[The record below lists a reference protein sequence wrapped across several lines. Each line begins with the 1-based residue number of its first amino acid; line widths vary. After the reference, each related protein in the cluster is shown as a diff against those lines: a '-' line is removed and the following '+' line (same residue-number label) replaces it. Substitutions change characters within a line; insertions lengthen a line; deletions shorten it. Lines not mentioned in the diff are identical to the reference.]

1 MTVKFIISDT
11 ETVGLHPPP
20 APASGVVE
28 VAYLE
33 LDMNTL
39 EILDEG
45 YSRVQP
51 GCPIHPE
58 ASKVHGIS
66 DADVIHAP
74 KLGEVYKFEDAVI
87 HSGHNCV
94 TGDHEILTRDGWV
107 RFDALRGSTVEAAV
121 WDGGEVRFSES
132 LIVRNPHNGDM
143 LEWDTEFHCG
153 KYTPEHTMVYSKTRH
168 LLGGGAPVWEKATAD
183 EYSTFGPNSV
193 AIPAAGVYAGGG
205 GLQLSEAEAR
215 VLEMVRADGNIEP
228 RGAIRLKFS
237 KPRKVLRAKAL
248 LDAVGVPYSEHP
260 ANSGSTRIAIL
271 QCALRQRI
279 CDLFREGK
287 HYGPWVLELT
297 AEARAAIVD
306 ELQHW
311 DGHKTSREDNK
322 CQVSVLS
329 VYEQDLDW
337 IQTLSLLSGKASR
350 RFDMAPNTGG
360 FSTGRLIGK
369 VNARARSYVKT
380 LQKPVKVTHSGLV
393 YCLTT
398 SSGAF
403 LVRRRGVAWITG
415 NCSFDLKFLAGQ
427 YDNLIGSLCT
437 LALARQ
443 YIHDSP
449 NHKLGTLV
457 DHLGLQKGQAHNA
470 LADCHMTRH
479 LLIHIIEKS
488 GRDLKAHIAAARKPK
503 ILHVLPFGKYK
514 GQKIATLPRWYI
526 DYFADKEIDP
536 DLRYSF
542 DQALKMRL

>member
-11 ETVGLHPPP
+11 ETVGLNPPP

-87 HSGHNCV
+87 HSGHN
-94 TGDHEILTRDGWV
+94 
-107 RFDALRGSTVEAAV
+107 
-121 WDGGEVRFSES
+121 
-132 LIVRNPHNGDM
+132 
-143 LEWDTEFHCG
+143 
-153 KYTPEHTMVYSKTRH
+153 
-168 LLGGGAPVWEKATAD
+168 AP
-183 EYSTFGPNSV
+183 
-193 AIPAAGVYAGGG
+193 
-205 GLQLSEAEAR
+205 
-215 VLEMVRADGNIEP
+215 
-228 RGAIRLKFS
+228 
-237 KPRKVLRAKAL
+237 
-248 LDAVGVPYSEHP
+248 
-260 ANSGSTRIAIL
+260 
-271 QCALRQRI
+271 
-279 CDLFREGK
+279 
-287 HYGPWVLELT
+287 
-297 AEARAAIVD
+297 
-306 ELQHW
+306 
-311 DGHKTSREDNK
+311 
-322 CQVSVLS
+322 
-329 VYEQDLDW
+329 
-337 IQTLSLLSGKASR
+337 
-350 RFDMAPNTGG
+350 
-360 FSTGRLIGK
+360 
-369 VNARARSYVKT
+369 
-380 LQKPVKVTHSGLV
+380 
-393 YCLTT
+393 
-398 SSGAF
+398 
-403 LVRRRGVAWITG
+403 
-415 NCSFDLKFLAGQ
+415 FDLKFLAGQ

-503 ILHVLPFGKYK
+503 VVMQMPFGKYK

>member
-1 MTVKFIISDT
+1 MKFLISDVEST
-11 ETVGLHPPP
+11 GLHPPP

-58 ASKVHGIS
+58 ASKVHGIT

-87 HSGHNCV
+87 HSGHN
-94 TGDHEILTRDGWV
+94 
-107 RFDALRGSTVEAAV
+107 
-121 WDGGEVRFSES
+121 
-132 LIVRNPHNGDM
+132 
-143 LEWDTEFHCG
+143 
-153 KYTPEHTMVYSKTRH
+153 
-168 LLGGGAPVWEKATAD
+168 AP
-183 EYSTFGPNSV
+183 
-193 AIPAAGVYAGGG
+193 
-205 GLQLSEAEAR
+205 
-215 VLEMVRADGNIEP
+215 
-228 RGAIRLKFS
+228 
-237 KPRKVLRAKAL
+237 
-248 LDAVGVPYSEHP
+248 
-260 ANSGSTRIAIL
+260 
-271 QCALRQRI
+271 
-279 CDLFREGK
+279 
-287 HYGPWVLELT
+287 
-297 AEARAAIVD
+297 
-306 ELQHW
+306 
-311 DGHKTSREDNK
+311 
-322 CQVSVLS
+322 
-329 VYEQDLDW
+329 
-337 IQTLSLLSGKASR
+337 
-350 RFDMAPNTGG
+350 
-360 FSTGRLIGK
+360 
-369 VNARARSYVKT
+369 
-380 LQKPVKVTHSGLV
+380 
-393 YCLTT
+393 
-398 SSGAF
+398 
-403 LVRRRGVAWITG
+403 
-415 NCSFDLKFLAGQ
+415 FDLKFLAGQ
-427 YDNLIGSLCT
+427 YDTLVGSLCT

-503 ILHVLPFGKYK
+503 VIMQMPFGKYK

>member
-11 ETVGLHPPP
+11 ETVGLNPPP

-51 GCPIHPE
+51 GCLIHPE
-58 ASKVHGIS
+58 ASKVHGIT

-87 HSGHNCV
+87 HSGH
-94 TGDHEILTRDGWV
+94 
-107 RFDALRGSTVEAAV
+107 SAA
-121 WDGGEVRFSES
+121 
-132 LIVRNPHNGDM
+132 
-143 LEWDTEFHCG
+143 
-153 KYTPEHTMVYSKTRH
+153 
-168 LLGGGAPVWEKATAD
+168 
-183 EYSTFGPNSV
+183 
-193 AIPAAGVYAGGG
+193 
-205 GLQLSEAEAR
+205 
-215 VLEMVRADGNIEP
+215 
-228 RGAIRLKFS
+228 
-237 KPRKVLRAKAL
+237 
-248 LDAVGVPYSEHP
+248 
-260 ANSGSTRIAIL
+260 
-271 QCALRQRI
+271 
-279 CDLFREGK
+279 
-287 HYGPWVLELT
+287 
-297 AEARAAIVD
+297 
-306 ELQHW
+306 
-311 DGHKTSREDNK
+311 
-322 CQVSVLS
+322 
-329 VYEQDLDW
+329 
-337 IQTLSLLSGKASR
+337 
-350 RFDMAPNTGG
+350 
-360 FSTGRLIGK
+360 
-369 VNARARSYVKT
+369 
-380 LQKPVKVTHSGLV
+380 
-393 YCLTT
+393 
-398 SSGAF
+398 
-403 LVRRRGVAWITG
+403 
-415 NCSFDLKFLAGQ
+415 FDLKFLAGQ
-427 YDNLIGSLCT
+427 YDNLVGSLCT

-457 DHLGLQKGQAHNA
+457 DHLGLPSGQAHNA

-503 ILHVLPFGKYK
+503 IIMQMPFGKYR

>member
-1 MTVKFIISDT
+1 MKFLISDVEST
-11 ETVGLHPPP
+11 GLHPPP

-87 HSGHNCV
+87 HSGHN
-94 TGDHEILTRDGWV
+94 
-107 RFDALRGSTVEAAV
+107 
-121 WDGGEVRFSES
+121 
-132 LIVRNPHNGDM
+132 
-143 LEWDTEFHCG
+143 
-153 KYTPEHTMVYSKTRH
+153 
-168 LLGGGAPVWEKATAD
+168 AP
-183 EYSTFGPNSV
+183 
-193 AIPAAGVYAGGG
+193 
-205 GLQLSEAEAR
+205 
-215 VLEMVRADGNIEP
+215 
-228 RGAIRLKFS
+228 
-237 KPRKVLRAKAL
+237 
-248 LDAVGVPYSEHP
+248 
-260 ANSGSTRIAIL
+260 
-271 QCALRQRI
+271 
-279 CDLFREGK
+279 
-287 HYGPWVLELT
+287 
-297 AEARAAIVD
+297 
-306 ELQHW
+306 
-311 DGHKTSREDNK
+311 
-322 CQVSVLS
+322 
-329 VYEQDLDW
+329 
-337 IQTLSLLSGKASR
+337 
-350 RFDMAPNTGG
+350 
-360 FSTGRLIGK
+360 
-369 VNARARSYVKT
+369 
-380 LQKPVKVTHSGLV
+380 
-393 YCLTT
+393 
-398 SSGAF
+398 
-403 LVRRRGVAWITG
+403 
-415 NCSFDLKFLAGQ
+415 FDLKFLAGQ

-503 ILHVLPFGKYK
+503 VVMQMPFGKYK

>member
-1 MTVKFIISDT
+1 MKFLISDVEST
-11 ETVGLHPPP
+11 GLHPPP

-33 LDMNTL
+33 LDMTTL

-45 YSRVQP
+45 YSRVNP

-74 KLGEVYKFEDAVI
+74 KLGEVYKFEDPVI
-87 HSGHNCV
+87 HSGHN
-94 TGDHEILTRDGWV
+94 
-107 RFDALRGSTVEAAV
+107 S
-121 WDGGEVRFSES
+121 
-132 LIVRNPHNGDM
+132 
-143 LEWDTEFHCG
+143 
-153 KYTPEHTMVYSKTRH
+153 
-168 LLGGGAPVWEKATAD
+168 
-183 EYSTFGPNSV
+183 
-193 AIPAAGVYAGGG
+193 
-205 GLQLSEAEAR
+205 
-215 VLEMVRADGNIEP
+215 
-228 RGAIRLKFS
+228 
-237 KPRKVLRAKAL
+237 
-248 LDAVGVPYSEHP
+248 
-260 ANSGSTRIAIL
+260 
-271 QCALRQRI
+271 
-279 CDLFREGK
+279 
-287 HYGPWVLELT
+287 
-297 AEARAAIVD
+297 
-306 ELQHW
+306 
-311 DGHKTSREDNK
+311 
-322 CQVSVLS
+322 
-329 VYEQDLDW
+329 
-337 IQTLSLLSGKASR
+337 
-350 RFDMAPNTGG
+350 
-360 FSTGRLIGK
+360 
-369 VNARARSYVKT
+369 
-380 LQKPVKVTHSGLV
+380 
-393 YCLTT
+393 
-398 SSGAF
+398 
-403 LVRRRGVAWITG
+403 
-415 NCSFDLKFLAGQ
+415 SFDLKFLAGQ

-503 ILHVLPFGKYK
+503 VVMQMPFGKYK

>member
-1 MTVKFIISDT
+1 MKFLISDVEST
-11 ETVGLHPPP
+11 GLHPPP

-51 GCPIHPE
+51 GCLIHPE
-58 ASKVHGIS
+58 ASKVHGIT

-87 HSGHNCV
+87 HSGH
-94 TGDHEILTRDGWV
+94 
-107 RFDALRGSTVEAAV
+107 SAA
-121 WDGGEVRFSES
+121 
-132 LIVRNPHNGDM
+132 
-143 LEWDTEFHCG
+143 
-153 KYTPEHTMVYSKTRH
+153 
-168 LLGGGAPVWEKATAD
+168 
-183 EYSTFGPNSV
+183 
-193 AIPAAGVYAGGG
+193 
-205 GLQLSEAEAR
+205 
-215 VLEMVRADGNIEP
+215 
-228 RGAIRLKFS
+228 
-237 KPRKVLRAKAL
+237 
-248 LDAVGVPYSEHP
+248 
-260 ANSGSTRIAIL
+260 
-271 QCALRQRI
+271 
-279 CDLFREGK
+279 
-287 HYGPWVLELT
+287 
-297 AEARAAIVD
+297 
-306 ELQHW
+306 
-311 DGHKTSREDNK
+311 
-322 CQVSVLS
+322 
-329 VYEQDLDW
+329 
-337 IQTLSLLSGKASR
+337 
-350 RFDMAPNTGG
+350 
-360 FSTGRLIGK
+360 
-369 VNARARSYVKT
+369 
-380 LQKPVKVTHSGLV
+380 
-393 YCLTT
+393 
-398 SSGAF
+398 
-403 LVRRRGVAWITG
+403 
-415 NCSFDLKFLAGQ
+415 FDLKFLAGQ

-457 DHLGLQKGQAHNA
+457 DHLGLPKGQAHNA

-503 ILHVLPFGKYK
+503 VIMQMPFGKYK

>member
-45 YSRVQP
+45 YSRVNP

-58 ASKVHGIS
+58 ASKVHGIT

-87 HSGHNCV
+87 HSGH
-94 TGDHEILTRDGWV
+94 
-107 RFDALRGSTVEAAV
+107 
-121 WDGGEVRFSES
+121 
-132 LIVRNPHNGDM
+132 
-143 LEWDTEFHCG
+143 
-153 KYTPEHTMVYSKTRH
+153 
-168 LLGGGAPVWEKATAD
+168 
-183 EYSTFGPNSV
+183 
-193 AIPAAGVYAGGG
+193 
-205 GLQLSEAEAR
+205 
-215 VLEMVRADGNIEP
+215 
-228 RGAIRLKFS
+228 
-237 KPRKVLRAKAL
+237 
-248 LDAVGVPYSEHP
+248 
-260 ANSGSTRIAIL
+260 
-271 QCALRQRI
+271 
-279 CDLFREGK
+279 
-287 HYGPWVLELT
+287 
-297 AEARAAIVD
+297 
-306 ELQHW
+306 
-311 DGHKTSREDNK
+311 
-322 CQVSVLS
+322 
-329 VYEQDLDW
+329 
-337 IQTLSLLSGKASR
+337 
-350 RFDMAPNTGG
+350 
-360 FSTGRLIGK
+360 
-369 VNARARSYVKT
+369 
-380 LQKPVKVTHSGLV
+380 HS
-393 YCLTT
+393 
-398 SSGAF
+398 
-403 LVRRRGVAWITG
+403 
-415 NCSFDLKFLAGQ
+415 SFDLKFLAGQ

-514 GQKIATLPRWYI
+514 GHKIATLPRWYI

>member
-11 ETVGLHPPP
+11 ETVGLNPPP

-51 GCPIHPE
+51 GCLIHPE
-58 ASKVHGIS
+58 ASKVHGIT

-87 HSGHNCV
+87 HSGHN
-94 TGDHEILTRDGWV
+94 
-107 RFDALRGSTVEAAV
+107 S
-121 WDGGEVRFSES
+121 
-132 LIVRNPHNGDM
+132 
-143 LEWDTEFHCG
+143 
-153 KYTPEHTMVYSKTRH
+153 
-168 LLGGGAPVWEKATAD
+168 
-183 EYSTFGPNSV
+183 
-193 AIPAAGVYAGGG
+193 
-205 GLQLSEAEAR
+205 
-215 VLEMVRADGNIEP
+215 
-228 RGAIRLKFS
+228 
-237 KPRKVLRAKAL
+237 
-248 LDAVGVPYSEHP
+248 
-260 ANSGSTRIAIL
+260 
-271 QCALRQRI
+271 
-279 CDLFREGK
+279 
-287 HYGPWVLELT
+287 
-297 AEARAAIVD
+297 
-306 ELQHW
+306 
-311 DGHKTSREDNK
+311 
-322 CQVSVLS
+322 
-329 VYEQDLDW
+329 
-337 IQTLSLLSGKASR
+337 
-350 RFDMAPNTGG
+350 
-360 FSTGRLIGK
+360 
-369 VNARARSYVKT
+369 
-380 LQKPVKVTHSGLV
+380 
-393 YCLTT
+393 
-398 SSGAF
+398 
-403 LVRRRGVAWITG
+403 
-415 NCSFDLKFLAGQ
+415 SFDLKFLAGQ

-457 DHLGLQKGQAHNA
+457 EHLRLPKGNAHNA

-503 ILHVLPFGKYK
+503 ILYVLPFGKYK

>member
-1 MTVKFIISDT
+1 MKFLISDVEST
-11 ETVGLHPPP
+11 GLHPPP

-39 EILDEG
+39 EILNEG
-45 YSRVQP
+45 YSRVNP

-58 ASKVHGIS
+58 ASKVHGIT

-87 HSGHNCV
+87 HSGHN
-94 TGDHEILTRDGWV
+94 
-107 RFDALRGSTVEAAV
+107 
-121 WDGGEVRFSES
+121 
-132 LIVRNPHNGDM
+132 
-143 LEWDTEFHCG
+143 
-153 KYTPEHTMVYSKTRH
+153 
-168 LLGGGAPVWEKATAD
+168 AP
-183 EYSTFGPNSV
+183 
-193 AIPAAGVYAGGG
+193 
-205 GLQLSEAEAR
+205 
-215 VLEMVRADGNIEP
+215 
-228 RGAIRLKFS
+228 
-237 KPRKVLRAKAL
+237 
-248 LDAVGVPYSEHP
+248 
-260 ANSGSTRIAIL
+260 
-271 QCALRQRI
+271 
-279 CDLFREGK
+279 
-287 HYGPWVLELT
+287 
-297 AEARAAIVD
+297 
-306 ELQHW
+306 
-311 DGHKTSREDNK
+311 
-322 CQVSVLS
+322 
-329 VYEQDLDW
+329 
-337 IQTLSLLSGKASR
+337 
-350 RFDMAPNTGG
+350 
-360 FSTGRLIGK
+360 
-369 VNARARSYVKT
+369 
-380 LQKPVKVTHSGLV
+380 
-393 YCLTT
+393 
-398 SSGAF
+398 
-403 LVRRRGVAWITG
+403 
-415 NCSFDLKFLAGQ
+415 FDLKFLAGQ

-503 ILHVLPFGKYK
+503 VVMQMPFGKYK

>member
-11 ETVGLHPPP
+11 ETVGLNPPP

-51 GCPIHPE
+51 GCLIHPE
-58 ASKVHGIS
+58 ASKVHGIT

-87 HSGHNCV
+87 HSGH
-94 TGDHEILTRDGWV
+94 
-107 RFDALRGSTVEAAV
+107 
-121 WDGGEVRFSES
+121 
-132 LIVRNPHNGDM
+132 
-143 LEWDTEFHCG
+143 
-153 KYTPEHTMVYSKTRH
+153 
-168 LLGGGAPVWEKATAD
+168 
-183 EYSTFGPNSV
+183 
-193 AIPAAGVYAGGG
+193 
-205 GLQLSEAEAR
+205 
-215 VLEMVRADGNIEP
+215 
-228 RGAIRLKFS
+228 
-237 KPRKVLRAKAL
+237 
-248 LDAVGVPYSEHP
+248 
-260 ANSGSTRIAIL
+260 
-271 QCALRQRI
+271 
-279 CDLFREGK
+279 
-287 HYGPWVLELT
+287 
-297 AEARAAIVD
+297 
-306 ELQHW
+306 
-311 DGHKTSREDNK
+311 
-322 CQVSVLS
+322 
-329 VYEQDLDW
+329 
-337 IQTLSLLSGKASR
+337 
-350 RFDMAPNTGG
+350 
-360 FSTGRLIGK
+360 
-369 VNARARSYVKT
+369 
-380 LQKPVKVTHSGLV
+380 HS
-393 YCLTT
+393 
-398 SSGAF
+398 
-403 LVRRRGVAWITG
+403 
-415 NCSFDLKFLAGQ
+415 SFDLKFLAGQ

-503 ILHVLPFGKYK
+503 VVMQMPFGKYK

>member
-1 MTVKFIISDT
+1 MKFLICDVEST
-11 ETVGLHPPP
+11 GLHPPP

-51 GCPIHPE
+51 GCEIHPE
-58 ASKVHGIS
+58 ASKVHGIT

-87 HSGHNCV
+87 HSGHN
-94 TGDHEILTRDGWV
+94 
-107 RFDALRGSTVEAAV
+107 S
-121 WDGGEVRFSES
+121 
-132 LIVRNPHNGDM
+132 
-143 LEWDTEFHCG
+143 
-153 KYTPEHTMVYSKTRH
+153 
-168 LLGGGAPVWEKATAD
+168 
-183 EYSTFGPNSV
+183 
-193 AIPAAGVYAGGG
+193 
-205 GLQLSEAEAR
+205 
-215 VLEMVRADGNIEP
+215 
-228 RGAIRLKFS
+228 
-237 KPRKVLRAKAL
+237 
-248 LDAVGVPYSEHP
+248 
-260 ANSGSTRIAIL
+260 
-271 QCALRQRI
+271 
-279 CDLFREGK
+279 
-287 HYGPWVLELT
+287 
-297 AEARAAIVD
+297 
-306 ELQHW
+306 
-311 DGHKTSREDNK
+311 
-322 CQVSVLS
+322 
-329 VYEQDLDW
+329 
-337 IQTLSLLSGKASR
+337 
-350 RFDMAPNTGG
+350 
-360 FSTGRLIGK
+360 
-369 VNARARSYVKT
+369 
-380 LQKPVKVTHSGLV
+380 
-393 YCLTT
+393 
-398 SSGAF
+398 
-403 LVRRRGVAWITG
+403 
-415 NCSFDLKFLAGQ
+415 SFDLKFLAGQ

-457 DHLGLQKGQAHNA
+457 DHLGLPKGQAHNA

-503 ILHVLPFGKYK
+503 VIMQMPFGKYK

>member
-1 MTVKFIISDT
+1 MRFLISDT
-11 ETVGLHPPP
+11 ETVGLNPPP

-51 GCPIHPE
+51 GCLIHPE

-87 HSGHNCV
+87 HSGHN
-94 TGDHEILTRDGWV
+94 
-107 RFDALRGSTVEAAV
+107 
-121 WDGGEVRFSES
+121 
-132 LIVRNPHNGDM
+132 
-143 LEWDTEFHCG
+143 
-153 KYTPEHTMVYSKTRH
+153 
-168 LLGGGAPVWEKATAD
+168 AP
-183 EYSTFGPNSV
+183 
-193 AIPAAGVYAGGG
+193 
-205 GLQLSEAEAR
+205 
-215 VLEMVRADGNIEP
+215 
-228 RGAIRLKFS
+228 
-237 KPRKVLRAKAL
+237 
-248 LDAVGVPYSEHP
+248 
-260 ANSGSTRIAIL
+260 
-271 QCALRQRI
+271 
-279 CDLFREGK
+279 
-287 HYGPWVLELT
+287 
-297 AEARAAIVD
+297 
-306 ELQHW
+306 
-311 DGHKTSREDNK
+311 
-322 CQVSVLS
+322 
-329 VYEQDLDW
+329 
-337 IQTLSLLSGKASR
+337 
-350 RFDMAPNTGG
+350 
-360 FSTGRLIGK
+360 
-369 VNARARSYVKT
+369 
-380 LQKPVKVTHSGLV
+380 
-393 YCLTT
+393 
-398 SSGAF
+398 
-403 LVRRRGVAWITG
+403 
-415 NCSFDLKFLAGQ
+415 FDLKFLAGQ

-503 ILHVLPFGKYK
+503 VVMQMPFGKYK
-514 GQKIATLPRWYI
+514 GQKIATLPHWYI

>member
-1 MTVKFIISDT
+1 MKFLISDVEST
-11 ETVGLHPPP
+11 GLHPPP

-51 GCPIHPE
+51 GCLIHPE
-58 ASKVHGIS
+58 ASKVHGIT

-87 HSGHNCV
+87 HSGH
-94 TGDHEILTRDGWV
+94 
-107 RFDALRGSTVEAAV
+107 SAA
-121 WDGGEVRFSES
+121 
-132 LIVRNPHNGDM
+132 
-143 LEWDTEFHCG
+143 
-153 KYTPEHTMVYSKTRH
+153 
-168 LLGGGAPVWEKATAD
+168 
-183 EYSTFGPNSV
+183 
-193 AIPAAGVYAGGG
+193 
-205 GLQLSEAEAR
+205 
-215 VLEMVRADGNIEP
+215 
-228 RGAIRLKFS
+228 
-237 KPRKVLRAKAL
+237 
-248 LDAVGVPYSEHP
+248 
-260 ANSGSTRIAIL
+260 
-271 QCALRQRI
+271 
-279 CDLFREGK
+279 
-287 HYGPWVLELT
+287 
-297 AEARAAIVD
+297 
-306 ELQHW
+306 
-311 DGHKTSREDNK
+311 
-322 CQVSVLS
+322 
-329 VYEQDLDW
+329 
-337 IQTLSLLSGKASR
+337 
-350 RFDMAPNTGG
+350 
-360 FSTGRLIGK
+360 
-369 VNARARSYVKT
+369 
-380 LQKPVKVTHSGLV
+380 
-393 YCLTT
+393 
-398 SSGAF
+398 
-403 LVRRRGVAWITG
+403 
-415 NCSFDLKFLAGQ
+415 FDLKFLAGQ

-503 ILHVLPFGKYK
+503 VIMQMPFGKYK

>member
-1 MTVKFIISDT
+1 MKFLISDVEST
-11 ETVGLHPPP
+11 GLHPPP

-45 YSRVQP
+45 YSRVNP

-87 HSGHNCV
+87 HSGH
-94 TGDHEILTRDGWV
+94 
-107 RFDALRGSTVEAAV
+107 SAA
-121 WDGGEVRFSES
+121 
-132 LIVRNPHNGDM
+132 
-143 LEWDTEFHCG
+143 
-153 KYTPEHTMVYSKTRH
+153 
-168 LLGGGAPVWEKATAD
+168 
-183 EYSTFGPNSV
+183 
-193 AIPAAGVYAGGG
+193 
-205 GLQLSEAEAR
+205 
-215 VLEMVRADGNIEP
+215 
-228 RGAIRLKFS
+228 
-237 KPRKVLRAKAL
+237 
-248 LDAVGVPYSEHP
+248 
-260 ANSGSTRIAIL
+260 
-271 QCALRQRI
+271 
-279 CDLFREGK
+279 
-287 HYGPWVLELT
+287 
-297 AEARAAIVD
+297 
-306 ELQHW
+306 
-311 DGHKTSREDNK
+311 
-322 CQVSVLS
+322 
-329 VYEQDLDW
+329 
-337 IQTLSLLSGKASR
+337 
-350 RFDMAPNTGG
+350 
-360 FSTGRLIGK
+360 
-369 VNARARSYVKT
+369 
-380 LQKPVKVTHSGLV
+380 
-393 YCLTT
+393 
-398 SSGAF
+398 
-403 LVRRRGVAWITG
+403 
-415 NCSFDLKFLAGQ
+415 FDLKFLAGQ

-503 ILHVLPFGKYK
+503 VVMQMPFGKYK

>member
-1 MTVKFIISDT
+1 MKFLISDVEST
-11 ETVGLHPPP
+11 GLHPPP

-39 EILDEG
+39 EILNEG
-45 YSRVQP
+45 YSRVNP

-74 KLGEVYKFEDAVI
+74 ELGEVYKFEDAVI
-87 HSGHNCV
+87 HSGHN
-94 TGDHEILTRDGWV
+94 
-107 RFDALRGSTVEAAV
+107 S
-121 WDGGEVRFSES
+121 
-132 LIVRNPHNGDM
+132 
-143 LEWDTEFHCG
+143 
-153 KYTPEHTMVYSKTRH
+153 
-168 LLGGGAPVWEKATAD
+168 
-183 EYSTFGPNSV
+183 
-193 AIPAAGVYAGGG
+193 
-205 GLQLSEAEAR
+205 
-215 VLEMVRADGNIEP
+215 
-228 RGAIRLKFS
+228 
-237 KPRKVLRAKAL
+237 
-248 LDAVGVPYSEHP
+248 
-260 ANSGSTRIAIL
+260 
-271 QCALRQRI
+271 
-279 CDLFREGK
+279 
-287 HYGPWVLELT
+287 
-297 AEARAAIVD
+297 
-306 ELQHW
+306 
-311 DGHKTSREDNK
+311 
-322 CQVSVLS
+322 
-329 VYEQDLDW
+329 
-337 IQTLSLLSGKASR
+337 
-350 RFDMAPNTGG
+350 
-360 FSTGRLIGK
+360 
-369 VNARARSYVKT
+369 
-380 LQKPVKVTHSGLV
+380 
-393 YCLTT
+393 
-398 SSGAF
+398 
-403 LVRRRGVAWITG
+403 
-415 NCSFDLKFLAGQ
+415 SFDLKFLAGQ

-503 ILHVLPFGKYK
+503 VVMQMPFGKYK

>member
-45 YSRVQP
+45 YSRVNP

-58 ASKVHGIS
+58 ASKVHGIT

-87 HSGHNCV
+87 HSGH
-94 TGDHEILTRDGWV
+94 
-107 RFDALRGSTVEAAV
+107 SAA
-121 WDGGEVRFSES
+121 
-132 LIVRNPHNGDM
+132 
-143 LEWDTEFHCG
+143 
-153 KYTPEHTMVYSKTRH
+153 
-168 LLGGGAPVWEKATAD
+168 
-183 EYSTFGPNSV
+183 
-193 AIPAAGVYAGGG
+193 
-205 GLQLSEAEAR
+205 
-215 VLEMVRADGNIEP
+215 
-228 RGAIRLKFS
+228 
-237 KPRKVLRAKAL
+237 
-248 LDAVGVPYSEHP
+248 
-260 ANSGSTRIAIL
+260 
-271 QCALRQRI
+271 
-279 CDLFREGK
+279 
-287 HYGPWVLELT
+287 
-297 AEARAAIVD
+297 
-306 ELQHW
+306 
-311 DGHKTSREDNK
+311 
-322 CQVSVLS
+322 
-329 VYEQDLDW
+329 
-337 IQTLSLLSGKASR
+337 
-350 RFDMAPNTGG
+350 
-360 FSTGRLIGK
+360 
-369 VNARARSYVKT
+369 
-380 LQKPVKVTHSGLV
+380 
-393 YCLTT
+393 
-398 SSGAF
+398 
-403 LVRRRGVAWITG
+403 
-415 NCSFDLKFLAGQ
+415 FDLKFLAGQ

-503 ILHVLPFGKYK
+503 VVMQMPFGKYK

>member
-1 MTVKFIISDT
+1 MRFLISDT
-11 ETVGLHPPP
+11 ETVGLNPPP

-45 YSRVQP
+45 YSRVKP

-87 HSGHNCV
+87 HSGH
-94 TGDHEILTRDGWV
+94 
-107 RFDALRGSTVEAAV
+107 SAA
-121 WDGGEVRFSES
+121 
-132 LIVRNPHNGDM
+132 
-143 LEWDTEFHCG
+143 
-153 KYTPEHTMVYSKTRH
+153 
-168 LLGGGAPVWEKATAD
+168 
-183 EYSTFGPNSV
+183 
-193 AIPAAGVYAGGG
+193 
-205 GLQLSEAEAR
+205 
-215 VLEMVRADGNIEP
+215 
-228 RGAIRLKFS
+228 
-237 KPRKVLRAKAL
+237 
-248 LDAVGVPYSEHP
+248 
-260 ANSGSTRIAIL
+260 
-271 QCALRQRI
+271 
-279 CDLFREGK
+279 
-287 HYGPWVLELT
+287 
-297 AEARAAIVD
+297 
-306 ELQHW
+306 
-311 DGHKTSREDNK
+311 
-322 CQVSVLS
+322 
-329 VYEQDLDW
+329 
-337 IQTLSLLSGKASR
+337 
-350 RFDMAPNTGG
+350 
-360 FSTGRLIGK
+360 
-369 VNARARSYVKT
+369 
-380 LQKPVKVTHSGLV
+380 
-393 YCLTT
+393 
-398 SSGAF
+398 
-403 LVRRRGVAWITG
+403 
-415 NCSFDLKFLAGQ
+415 FDLKFLAGQ

-503 ILHVLPFGKYK
+503 VVMQMPFGKYK

>member
-11 ETVGLHPPP
+11 ETVGLNPPP

-51 GCPIHPE
+51 GCLIHPE
-58 ASKVHGIS
+58 ASKVHGIT

-87 HSGHNCV
+87 HSGH
-94 TGDHEILTRDGWV
+94 
-107 RFDALRGSTVEAAV
+107 
-121 WDGGEVRFSES
+121 
-132 LIVRNPHNGDM
+132 
-143 LEWDTEFHCG
+143 
-153 KYTPEHTMVYSKTRH
+153 
-168 LLGGGAPVWEKATAD
+168 
-183 EYSTFGPNSV
+183 
-193 AIPAAGVYAGGG
+193 
-205 GLQLSEAEAR
+205 
-215 VLEMVRADGNIEP
+215 
-228 RGAIRLKFS
+228 
-237 KPRKVLRAKAL
+237 
-248 LDAVGVPYSEHP
+248 
-260 ANSGSTRIAIL
+260 
-271 QCALRQRI
+271 
-279 CDLFREGK
+279 
-287 HYGPWVLELT
+287 
-297 AEARAAIVD
+297 
-306 ELQHW
+306 
-311 DGHKTSREDNK
+311 
-322 CQVSVLS
+322 
-329 VYEQDLDW
+329 
-337 IQTLSLLSGKASR
+337 
-350 RFDMAPNTGG
+350 
-360 FSTGRLIGK
+360 
-369 VNARARSYVKT
+369 
-380 LQKPVKVTHSGLV
+380 HS
-393 YCLTT
+393 
-398 SSGAF
+398 
-403 LVRRRGVAWITG
+403 
-415 NCSFDLKFLAGQ
+415 SFDLKFLAGQ

-503 ILHVLPFGKYK
+503 VIMQMPFGKYK

>member
-1 MTVKFIISDT
+1 MKFLISDVEST
-11 ETVGLHPPP
+11 GLHPPP

-33 LDMNTL
+33 LDMTTL

-58 ASKVHGIS
+58 ASKVHGIT

-87 HSGHNCV
+87 HSGHN
-94 TGDHEILTRDGWV
+94 
-107 RFDALRGSTVEAAV
+107 
-121 WDGGEVRFSES
+121 
-132 LIVRNPHNGDM
+132 
-143 LEWDTEFHCG
+143 
-153 KYTPEHTMVYSKTRH
+153 
-168 LLGGGAPVWEKATAD
+168 AP
-183 EYSTFGPNSV
+183 
-193 AIPAAGVYAGGG
+193 
-205 GLQLSEAEAR
+205 
-215 VLEMVRADGNIEP
+215 
-228 RGAIRLKFS
+228 
-237 KPRKVLRAKAL
+237 
-248 LDAVGVPYSEHP
+248 
-260 ANSGSTRIAIL
+260 
-271 QCALRQRI
+271 
-279 CDLFREGK
+279 
-287 HYGPWVLELT
+287 
-297 AEARAAIVD
+297 
-306 ELQHW
+306 
-311 DGHKTSREDNK
+311 
-322 CQVSVLS
+322 
-329 VYEQDLDW
+329 
-337 IQTLSLLSGKASR
+337 
-350 RFDMAPNTGG
+350 
-360 FSTGRLIGK
+360 
-369 VNARARSYVKT
+369 
-380 LQKPVKVTHSGLV
+380 
-393 YCLTT
+393 
-398 SSGAF
+398 
-403 LVRRRGVAWITG
+403 
-415 NCSFDLKFLAGQ
+415 FDLKFLAGQ

-503 ILHVLPFGKYK
+503 VVMQMPFGKYK

>member
-1 MTVKFIISDT
+1 MRFLISDT

-58 ASKVHGIS
+58 ASKVHGIT

-87 HSGHNCV
+87 HSGHN
-94 TGDHEILTRDGWV
+94 
-107 RFDALRGSTVEAAV
+107 
-121 WDGGEVRFSES
+121 
-132 LIVRNPHNGDM
+132 
-143 LEWDTEFHCG
+143 
-153 KYTPEHTMVYSKTRH
+153 
-168 LLGGGAPVWEKATAD
+168 AP
-183 EYSTFGPNSV
+183 
-193 AIPAAGVYAGGG
+193 
-205 GLQLSEAEAR
+205 
-215 VLEMVRADGNIEP
+215 
-228 RGAIRLKFS
+228 
-237 KPRKVLRAKAL
+237 
-248 LDAVGVPYSEHP
+248 
-260 ANSGSTRIAIL
+260 
-271 QCALRQRI
+271 
-279 CDLFREGK
+279 
-287 HYGPWVLELT
+287 
-297 AEARAAIVD
+297 
-306 ELQHW
+306 
-311 DGHKTSREDNK
+311 
-322 CQVSVLS
+322 
-329 VYEQDLDW
+329 
-337 IQTLSLLSGKASR
+337 
-350 RFDMAPNTGG
+350 
-360 FSTGRLIGK
+360 
-369 VNARARSYVKT
+369 
-380 LQKPVKVTHSGLV
+380 
-393 YCLTT
+393 
-398 SSGAF
+398 
-403 LVRRRGVAWITG
+403 
-415 NCSFDLKFLAGQ
+415 FDLKFLAGQ

-503 ILHVLPFGKYK
+503 VVMQMPFGKYK